1 MLRGCKKGLKIIE
14 KEYQLFTYFL
24 PQHRLIKTF
33 EGQNSAFVLMLT
45 TLQNKTY
52 LKLKL
57 FFFEPLIN

>member
-1 MLRGCKKGLKIIE
+1 MLRGCKKGLNIIE
-14 KEYQLFTYFL
+14 KEYQMFTYFL

-33 EGQNSAFVLMLT
+33 EGQNSAFVLT